1 MVNITV
7 VRRFLKG
14 KTHKRGVKET
24 RGRKRI
30 YSRRNVLT
38 MNAARRKF
46 IQATKGTKQAK
57 WNLIIRKARAP

>member
-1 MVNITV
+1 MVNLTV

-14 KTHKRGVKET
+14 TAHKREVKET

-30 YSRRNVLT
+30 YSRRNVLK

-46 IQATKGTKQAK
+46 IQTTKGTKQR
-57 WNLIIRKARAP
+57 I